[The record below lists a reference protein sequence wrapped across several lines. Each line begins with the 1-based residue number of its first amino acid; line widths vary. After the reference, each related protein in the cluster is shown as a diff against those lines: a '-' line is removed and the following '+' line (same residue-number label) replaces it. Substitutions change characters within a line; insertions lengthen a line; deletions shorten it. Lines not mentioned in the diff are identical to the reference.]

1 MSSLIEEETQ
11 ELVNYVLKTI
21 QDKDSTVF
29 EMTTLFNVHVL
40 NTLWRMLAGVRY
52 KHEDD
57 KMQELQAILSELFER
72 VSMIGASFS
81 HFPILKYL
89 APELSGYNLYIR
101 THLRIW
107 DFLNRELKY
116 HKETH
121 NPNEPR
127 DFMDVYL
134 NVLKSSEQIPESFS
148 EQQLMALCL
157 DMFMAGSE
165 TTTKT
170 LGFCFLYLIIYPDV
184 QKKAQEEI
192 DTVIGKHRPPSL
204 DDRPK

>member
-1 MSSLIEEETQ
+1 MSHLIEEETQ
-11 ELVNYVLKTI
+11 ELVNYINNKI
-21 QDKDSTVF
+21 QDTDSLVF
-29 EMTTLFNVHVL
+29 EMTTLFSVHVL

-72 VSMIGASFS
+72 VSMIGATFS
-81 HFPILKYL
+81 HFPILKYI
-89 APELSGYNLYIR
+89 APELSGYNLYVR
-101 THLRIW
+101 AHLRIW
-107 DFLNRELKY
+107 EFLNRELQH

-121 NPNEPR
+121 DPDKPR

-134 NVLKSSEQIPESFS
+134 NVLKSSEQIPDSFS
-148 EQQLMALCL
+148 EQQLLALCM

-165 TTTKT
+165 TTTNT
-170 LGFCFLYLIIYPDV
+170 LGFCFLYLILYPDV

-192 DTVIGKHRPPSL
+192 DTVIGKHRSPSL
-204 DDRPK
+204 NDRPK